1 LFNSDPVVNSICD
14 AIYHA
19 LKLILLRIHAHQ
31 ASIRTKD
38 PKSFSELKPLQ
49 TFKPPLLQ
57 GVVEL
62 FQYYLFVN
70 KLEKHIKALSTGL
83 EEAGIEVFLR
93 MNRLGETAEELI
105 EVFAT
110 SYINEDQKKRYFG
123 GEVILRIA
131 QQYAIHSSHGM
142 SLNSNSFKQTNPP
155 FLSFRTCKSYGTLDT
170 IIPGYSFH
178 VRLG

>member
-1 LFNSDPVVNSICD
+1 VVNSICD

-19 LKLILLRIHAHQ
+19 LKLILLRIHVHQ
-31 ASIRTKD
+31 SSIRTKE
-38 PKSFSELKPLQ
+38 PKPFSELKPVQ
-49 TFKPPLLQ
+49 AFKPPLLQ

-70 KLEKHIKALSTGL
+70 KLEKHLKALSVGL

-123 GEVILRIA
+123 GEVVLRIA
-131 QQYAIHSSHGM
+131 QQYVI
-142 SLNSNSFKQTNPP
+142 SFLHDFQKK
-155 FLSFRTCKSYGTLDT
+155 C
-170 IIPGYSFH
+170 H
-178 VRLG
+178 